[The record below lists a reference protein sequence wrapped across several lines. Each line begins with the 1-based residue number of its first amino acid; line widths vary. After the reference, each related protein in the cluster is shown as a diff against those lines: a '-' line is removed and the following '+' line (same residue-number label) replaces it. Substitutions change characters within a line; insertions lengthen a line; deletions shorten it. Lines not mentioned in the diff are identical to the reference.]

1 MEEDVGTCWKN
12 MMTLKKST
20 FMKGWKPISHQF
32 DSLYEQLFH
41 YYFDYYATEIEE
53 KIRLLDHPLQ
63 WYPPQWFEHGKPLPS
78 GRMGQ
83 VYLISCRVPHQ
94 RKRSKMILRKVNLCM
109 VQKSIP
115 EGVVGITAI
124 KSKNHYKLAFVS
136 FAIEHSLEQL
146 IPQVDQW
153 TFQKICRLSLLLAS
167 AVRDLK
173 DGVHPNLQPKNILIS
188 NIYDEQALKL
198 KLVDGQDDWP
208 HIPLSPRYGRWPYIA
223 PEICYQYTNLL
234 TQQSNIYSLG
244 IILWQLASGVIFPT
258 HVRVCSNLY
267 KITPLKHLHP
277 AYQDLIATCLQK
289 DPNNRPSADTICD
302 TLTHILMVD
311 MSTKFYSHS
320 LRVNEIRDRQLV
332 IAKYLAHNNQPK
344 RALQELMEGASL
356 SKRMIMQVTLS
367 LGHHYQE
374 NTFNNQSIYYN
385 HDLPDL
391 VQLGYV

>member
-1 MEEDVGTCWKN
+1 TCWSN
-12 MMTLKKST
+12 MLTLKKST
-20 FMKGWKPISHQF
+20 FMKGWKPTTHQF
-32 DSLYEQLFH
+32 DSLYEQLFY

-53 KIRLLDHPLQ
+53 KIRLLDQPLK
-63 WYPPQWFEHGKPLPS
+63 WYPPQWFENGKSLPS

-83 VYLISCRVPHQ
+83 VYLISCR
-94 RKRSKMILRKVNLCM
+94 
-109 VQKSIP
+109 
-115 EGVVGITAI
+115 GVVGITAI

-136 FAIEHSLEQL
+136 YAIEHSLEQL

-188 NIYDEQALKL
+188 NIYEEHAIKL
-198 KLVDGQDDWP
+198 KLVDGQEDWP
-208 HIPLSPRYGRWPYIA
+208 HIPLSPRYGRWPYIS

-258 HVRVCSNLY
+258 HVPVCSNLY
-267 KITPLKHLHP
+267 KITPLKHIHP
-277 AYQDLIATCLQK
+277 AYQELIGTCLQK
-289 DPNNRPSADTICD
+289 DPNSRPSADTICD
-302 TLTHILMVD
+302 TLTHILIVD

-320 LRVNEIRDRQLV
+320 LRVNEIRDRQLI